1 MKIGFFG
8 MSHLGLNYLAASAA
22 RGFKVVGYDTNNS
35 LIKSL
40 NLGNKIFDEPNLF
53 SRIKKDKKKI
63 CFTSELENLKDC
75 SLIFISSDVP
85 TNHRGQS
92 DLSFIKRNIK
102 VLEKKFS
109 NKNLIVMSQVHPG
122 FTEHLNWKKNKLFYQ
137 VETLIFG
144 RAFIRAFRPE
154 RIILG
159 VSDTNKKIDKEIL
172 NYYKKFNCPLIK
184 TNFRTSE
191 LIKIAINLFLISSIT
206 TTNVLSNICK
216 KIGAKWSDIEYSLR
230 LDKRIGKYAYLKPG
244 LGISGGNLE
253 RDLANVINI
262 SKKYKINYS
271 LFNLWKKNSSYQKKW
286 ILRIFEKHTKIF
298 KLKKLGILGLS
309 YKENTDSIKNSPSVN
324 LINNLKK
331 IQLYAYDPA
340 IKKIKNNNVTLC
352 KSSQEVIKK
361 TNIIF
366 IMTPWK
372 EFKSLNKN
380 IFYKN
385 KIRLIVDP
393 FGLMIS
399 SSSFFNKKKIK
410 YFSLR

>member
-40 NLGNKIFDEPNLF
+40 NLGTKIFDEPNLF
-53 SRIKKDKKKI
+53 SRIKKDKEKI
-63 CFTSELENLKDC
+63 YFTSELENLRDC

-85 TNHRGQS
+85 TNHKGQS
-92 DLSFIKRNIK
+92 DLSFIKKNIN
-102 VLEKKFS
+102 VLKKKFS

-122 FTEHLNWKKNKLFYQ
+122 FMEHLNWKKNKLFYQ

-144 RAFIRAFRPE
+144 KAFIRAFRPE

-159 VSDTNKKIDKEIL
+159 VYDINKKIDKEIL

-184 TNFRTSE
+184 TNYRTSE
-191 LIKIAINLFLISSIT
+191 LIKISINIFLISSIT
-206 TTNVLSNICK
+206 TTNIISNICK
-216 KIGAKWSDIEYSLR
+216 KIGAKWNDIEDSLR
-230 LDKRIGKYAYLKPG
+230 LDKRIGEFAYLKPG

-253 RDLANVINI
+253 RDLANVINV
-262 SKKYKINYS
+262 SKKNKIDYS

-286 ILRIFEKHTKIF
+286 ISRIIEKNIKIS

-331 IQLYAYDPA
+331 
-340 IKKIKNNNVTLC
+340 KT
-352 KSSQEVIKK
+352 VIC
-361 TNIIF
+361 
-366 IMTPWK
+366 
-372 EFKSLNKN
+372 L
-380 IFYKN
+380 
-385 KIRLIVDP
+385 
-393 FGLMIS
+393 
-399 SSSFFNKKKIK
+399 
-410 YFSLR
+410 